1 MCGKV
6 KRKET
11 VSFIKY
17 SGKCVVFL
25 DLCKKAIAKRKEVE
39 TSSTKTILYVYLNS
53 CASQLDDF
61 FYLKIVTFDKG
72 SGKLLEARGF
82 LFLHRHAT
90 HVFIH
95 LVTFWRAYQELDT
108 S

>member
-1 MCGKV
+1 MC
-6 KRKET
+6 
-11 VSFIKY
+11 
-17 SGKCVVFL
+17 CFL

-53 CASQLDDF
+53 CVSQLDYF

-82 LFLHRHAT
+82 LFLHST
-90 HVFIH
+90 QSMYSFIWSH
-95 LVTFWRAYQELDT
+95 FGGLTR